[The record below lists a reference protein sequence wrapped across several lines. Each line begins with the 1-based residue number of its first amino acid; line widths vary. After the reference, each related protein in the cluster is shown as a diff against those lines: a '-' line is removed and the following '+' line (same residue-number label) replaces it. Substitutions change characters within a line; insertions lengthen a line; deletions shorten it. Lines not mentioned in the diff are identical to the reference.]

1 MKWSKHED
9 AILMAHYAKHGPSW
23 EGWKELLPDRSKSS
37 ISTRVGRLRESTS
50 IGFIPDPYERRVV
63 ELMERGMSP
72 SMIDKAMRWPKE
84 TAREIMSQR
93 WERDKNGA

>member
-9 AILMAHYAKHGPSW
+9 AILMAHYAERGPSW
-23 EGWKELLPDRSKSS
+23 DGWKELLPDRSKGS
-37 ISTRVGRLRESTS
+37 ISSRIARLRESTS
-50 IGFIPDPYERRVV
+50 IGYIADPYERRVV
-63 ELMERGMSP
+63 ELMERGMPP
-72 SMIDKAMRWPKE
+72 SMIDKAMRWPKN